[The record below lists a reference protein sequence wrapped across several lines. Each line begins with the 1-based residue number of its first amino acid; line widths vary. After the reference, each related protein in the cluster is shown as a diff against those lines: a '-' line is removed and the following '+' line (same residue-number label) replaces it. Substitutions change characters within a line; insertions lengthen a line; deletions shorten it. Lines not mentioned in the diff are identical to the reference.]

1 MRLRPD
7 IGVAVGLACLLLAGA
22 VPASLAAEPITV
34 ERVKAAT
41 DAVQSDPLLG
51 GEKTVRTLRWKS
63 DETEPQRKPEP
74 SAPWLIDLIRW
85 MAESARV
92 LMWLLGAAAVG
103 VLLVYLRR
111 WIRLRAE
118 ESVGRAF
125 VLPSHV
131 RDLDIRPESLPD
143 DIGLAARALWLRG
156 EQRAALSLLYRGA
169 LSRLVHGHAVPI
181 RAASTEGE
189 CVHIASRTLP
199 EASSAFFARLVG
211 AWEVAVY
218 GAHTPETASVL
229 ALCDEFDQRLPAAAA
244 APAGTNAA

>member
-1 MRLRPD
+1 VRSRAD
-7 IGVAVGLACLLLAGA
+7 IGLALCLAGVLLAGA
-22 VPASLAAEPITV
+22 APPAFAAEPITA
-34 ERVKAAT
+34 EQVKAAA
-41 DAVQSDPLLG
+41 DAVQKDPLLG
-51 GEKTVRTLRWKS
+51 GQKSVRKLRWK
-63 DETEPQRKPEP
+63 DDDKPPEP
-74 SAPWLIDLIRW
+74 KPAASTPWLVELIRW

-111 WIRLRAE
+111 WIALRAE
-118 ESVGRAF
+118 ESGGRAF

-143 DIGLAARALWLRG
+143 DIGSAARALWLRG

-189 CVHIASRTLP
+189 CVQIASRSLP
-199 EASSAFFARLVG
+199 ETSSAFFARLVG
-211 AWEVAVY
+211 AWQVAVY

-229 ALCDEFDQRLPAAAA
+229 ALCDEFERQLPAAIA
-244 APAGTNAA
+244 APTAGQAA

>member
-1 MRLRPD
+1 VRSLPSACSLV
-7 IGVAVGLACLLLAGA
+7 IALAMS
-22 VPASLAAEPITV
+22 PMASAADPITP
-34 ERVKAAT
+34 ERVKAAVV
-41 DAVQSDPLLG
+41 AIQADPLLG

-63 DETEPQRKPEP
+63 DAAEDERDKKTPP
-74 SAPWLIDLIRW
+74 SAPWLFELVRW
-85 MAESARV
+85 FAESARV

-103 VLLVYLRR
+103 VLLVFLRR
-111 WIRLRAE
+111 WVKLHAE
-118 ESVGRAF
+118 DPAGRAF

-189 CVHIASRTLP
+189 CVRIASRSLP
-199 EASSAFFARLVG
+199 EDSSAFFERLVG
-211 AWEVAVY
+211 AWQVAVY
-218 GAHTPETASVL
+218 GAHTPEAASVL
-229 ALCDEFDQRLPAAAA
+229 ALCDEFDQQLPAAAA
-244 APAGTNAA
+244 TPAAATAP

>member
-1 MRLRPD
+1 MRLRPEL
-7 IGVAVGLACLLLAGA
+7 GVAVALAWLLLAGA
-22 VPASLAAEPITV
+22 VPASRAAEPITP
-34 ERVKAAT
+34 EHVKAAAE
-41 DAVQSDPLLG
+41 AVQNDPLLG
-51 GEKTVRTLRWKS
+51 GQKTVRTLRWKA
-63 DETEPQRKPEP
+63 DEREPERPPEP
-74 SAPWLIDLIRW
+74 PAPWLFELIRW

-103 VLLVYLRR
+103 VLLVTLRR

-118 ESVGRAF
+118 ESGGSAF
-125 VLPSHV
+125 VFPSHV

-189 CVHIASRTLP
+189 CVHIASRTLSEP
-199 EASSAFFARLVG
+199 SSAFFARLVG
-211 AWEVAVY
+211 AWQVAVY
-218 GAHTPETASVL
+218 GAHIPETASVL
-229 ALCDEFDQRLPAAAA
+229 ALCDEFDRQLPVTAIPPAAAN
-244 APAGTNAA
+244 T

>member
-1 MRLRPD
+1 MRSRPD
-7 IGVAVGLACLLLAGA
+7 LGAALCLACLLLAGA
-22 VPASLAAEPITV
+22 PASFGAEPITPEQV
-34 ERVKAAT
+34 AAAA
-41 DAVQSDPLLG
+41 DAVHKDPLLG
-51 GEKTVRTLRWKS
+51 SPKTARTLRWKPG
-63 DETEPQRKPEP
+63 DKPPEP
-74 SAPWLIDLIRW
+74 KPPSMPWLVDLVRW

-111 WIRLRAE
+111 WLRLRAE
-118 ESVGRAF
+118 ESGGGAF

-199 EASSAFFARLVG
+199 EASSAFFAQLVG
-211 AWEVAVY
+211 AWQIAVY

-229 ALCDEFDQRLPAAAA
+229 ALCDEFERRLPAAAPSPA
-244 APAGTNAA
+244 AGGAA

>member
-1 MRLRPD
+1 MRSWLLSAW
-7 IGVAVGLACLLLAGA
+7 VVSLLLGA
-22 VPASLAAEPITV
+22 APAARSADAITPEQV
-34 ERVKAAT
+34 QS
-41 DAVQSDPLLG
+41 AVQAVEADPLMG
-51 GEKTVRTLRWKS
+51 GEKTVRRLRWKLDDPD
-63 DETEPQRKPEP
+63 DEPERKPS
-74 SAPWLIDLIRW
+74 SAPWMFELVRW

-111 WIRLRAE
+111 WIKLHADDVA
-118 ESVGRAF
+118 SRAF

-143 DIGLAARALWLRG
+143 NIGLAARELWLRG

-169 LSRLVHGHAVPI
+169 LSRLVHGHSVPI

-189 CVHIASRTLP
+189 CVRIASRTLP
-199 EASSAFFARLVG
+199 EHSSAFFARLVS
-211 AWEVAVY
+211 AWQIAVY

-229 ALCDEFDQRLPAAAA
+229 ALCDEFDLQLPAAAA
-244 APAGTNAA
+244 TPAAATAP